1 MEDLDDLL
9 EGTPSDAPEEAEE
22 VEVPIDEATAMW
34 VVHARQALISTAGR
48 YHGYIT
54 YDELAEIVQEKA
66 GVVTTL
72 PTHQWLGAVLG
83 AVADDCAARGEP
95 ALTALCVRKDET
107 EGPAY
112 RRGVTRT
119 GAAAPDDLDEHA
131 AEARLECYRYFGA
144 AIPAGG
150 GRAALTPKVSEARR
164 RAARLNPTPAAVCPT
179 CFTQLPFTGRCDAC
193 G

>member
-1 MEDLDDLL
+1 MEDLDHAADST
-9 EGTPSDAPEEAEE
+9 TPSAE
-22 VEVPIDEATAMW
+22 VEVPIDEATATW

-54 YDELAEIVQEKA
+54 YDELAETVQREA

-83 AVADDCAARGEP
+83 EVADDCAARGEP
-95 ALTALCVRKDET
+95 PLTALCVRKDET
-107 EGPAY
+107 VGPAY
-112 RRGVTRT
+112 RRGVVRT
-119 GAAAPDDLDEHA
+119 GEPAPEDLDEHA
-131 AEARLECYRYFGA
+131 AEARLACYRYFGA
-144 AIPAGG
+144 AIPEGG

-164 RAARLNPTPAAVCPT
+164 RAARLNPAPAAVCPT

-193 G
+193 A

>member
-9 EGTPSDAPEEAEE
+9 EDTPDAED
-22 VEVPIDEATAMW
+22 VEVPIDEATAKW
-34 VVHARQALISTAGR
+34 VVHARQELISTAGQ

-83 AVADDCAARGEP
+83 EVADDCAARGEP

-107 EGPAY
+107 VGPAY
-112 RRGVTRT
+112 RRGVIRT
-119 GAAAPDDLDEHA
+119 GQAAPEDLDEHA
-131 AEARLECYRYFGA
+131 AAARLECYRYFGA
-144 AIPAGG
+144 AIPADG
-150 GRAALTPKVSEARR
+150 GRAALTPKVSESRR

>member
-9 EGTPSDAPEEAEE
+9 EDTPAAADDE
-22 VEVPIDEATAMW
+22 VEVPLDEATAKW
-34 VVHARQALISTAGR
+34 SVHARQALISTAGQ

-54 YDELAEIVQEKA
+54 YDELAEVVQREA
-66 GVVTTL
+66 GIVTTL
-72 PTHQWLGAVLG
+72 PTHQWLGGVLV
-83 AVADDCAARGEP
+83 AVAEDCVTRGEP
-95 ALTALCVRKDET
+95 PLAALAVRKDET
-107 EGPAY
+107 VGPAY
-112 RRGVTRT
+112 RRSVART
-119 GAAAPDDLDEHA
+119 GEPAPDDLDDHA

-144 AIPAGG
+144 AIPSGG

-193 G
+193 A